1 MPADVGEKTEPPTAR
16 RRTEARNNGQ
26 VARSQDLV
34 AAALMLAG
42 FLALYALGPRLW
54 GTLLAV
60 TTTAL
65 APIEGRHEDAVL
77 PFAMGAAVSVFK
89 ELVPFLLI
97 LMATATFVLFIQVGP
112 LLTLKPITP
121 SLSKLNPLKGIARL
135 FSLRSLVQALT
146 NVAKLLLIGT
156 VAYVTIRHAIEEV
169 VFAQALSFGDV
180 FRLGAALVFRL
191 AMALAVAMLIL
202 ALLDYAYQR
211 YQHTRDMRMT
221 KEEVKDELRSM
232 EGDPAVKRKRR
243 QIQLQMAMQRI
254 GSAVPEADV
263 VVTNPT
269 HLAIAI
275 RYEHDTMTA
284 PRVVAKGADHLA
296 LRIRQIAEAS
306 GVPIVERKSLVRMM
320 YDVVEV
326 GETIPERFY
335 QAIAEILAYVYELAG
350 GGPRGIG
357 AATAES

>member
-1 MPADVGEKTEPPTAR
+1 M
-16 RRTEARNNGQ
+16 
-26 VARSQDLV
+26 
-34 AAALMLAG
+34 
-42 FLALYALGPRLW
+42 
-54 GTLLAV
+54 
-60 TTTAL
+60 
-65 APIEGRHEDAVL
+65 
-77 PFAMGAAVSVFK
+77 
-89 ELVPFLLI
+89 
-97 LMATATFVLFIQVGP
+97 
-112 LLTLKPITP
+112 LTLKPITP

-180 FRLGAALVFRL
+180 FRL
-191 AMALAVAMLIL
+191 

-254 GSAVPEADV
+254 GNAVPEADV

-350 GGPRGIG
+350 GGPRGLG
-357 AATAES
+357 ATTAES